1 MFKAKAS
8 MPNALA
14 LCMSASKSAELV
26 RSDTMPILGAVSV
39 SYYEGAPAIYMG
51 LVRKAL
57 SST

>member
-8 MPNALA
+8 IPRAFA

-39 SYYEGAPAIYMG
+39 GYHEGAPAKHVNSG
-51 LVRKAL
+51 K
-57 SST
+57 TP